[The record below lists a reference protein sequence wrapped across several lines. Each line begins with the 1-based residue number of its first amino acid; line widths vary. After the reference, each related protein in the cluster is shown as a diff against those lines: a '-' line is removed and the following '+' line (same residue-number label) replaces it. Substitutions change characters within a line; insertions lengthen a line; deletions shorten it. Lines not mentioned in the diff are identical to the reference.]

1 MSTFCWSRNS
11 IVEDPS
17 SFCGSC
23 CVQDQ
28 KEQSAN
34 QQLSLVVGVLVA
46 MFVKNDSGNDAP
58 FVSTL
63 IGHFHN

>member
-34 QQLSLVVGVLVA
+34 QQLSVFGSESFSSNVC
-46 MFVKNDSGNDAP
+46 KE
-58 FVSTL
+58 
-63 IGHFHN
+63 